1 MAKIEQFD
9 IGSGKKPRELTKQI
23 YEIRSIGEFKRD
35 FGLKDQLTKASVS
48 ISLSTKANFRAI
60 DLLTVLTREISRLIS
75 GFMQYLRQ
83 SSLRGNK
90 YR

>member
-48 ISLSTKANFRAI
+48 ILSMRRSSSATLSRSRPR
-60 DLLTVLTREISRLIS
+60 LTSARSIC
-75 GFMQYLRQ
+75 
-83 SSLRGNK
+83 
-90 YR
+90 